1 MLDLLKITI
10 DPDFCARCDALESM
24 RLFVD
29 LERMGKAERQAGRNT
44 YISTHQ
50 VDDIGRV
57 KSLLKR
63 SRLMVRVNPLHADSQ
78 AEVEAVL
85 AQGLTQGS
93 GPDADMLMLPMFSN
107 AQTLRDFSDM
117 VAGRCPIVAL
127 LETAGALNSMEEW
140 IDTPGLY
147 EVFVGLN
154 DLHISLGMRFMFEPL
169 AIGLVD
175 QVAAVAA
182 RQGLRFGFGGM
193 ARLNEGLLPGRDV
206 LAEHL
211 RLGSKAVI
219 LSRTFAFARRDTDAS
234 FEEEVLALRVT
245 EAELAYRSP
254 EQIETDRVR
263 IAGSIQAI
271 AERLAKAAAAPTTP
285 APLE

>member
-10 DPDFCARCDALESM
+10 DPDFCARCDALDNM

-44 YISTHQ
+44 YISTHEI
-50 VDDIGRV
+50 DDIGRV

-63 SRLMVRVNPLHADSQ
+63 SRLMVRVNPLHPGSL
-78 AEVEAVL
+78 AEVEAAL

-93 GPDADMLMLPMFSN
+93 GPQADMLMLPMFTN
-107 AQTLRDFSDM
+107 ARTLRSFSDM

-127 LETAGALNSMEEW
+127 LETAEALNCIDDW
-140 IDTPGLY
+140 IATPGLY

-175 QVAAVAA
+175 QVAAVTA
-182 RQGLRFGFGGM
+182 RHGLRFGFGGM

-234 FEEEVLALRVT
+234 FEEEVMALRVT
-245 EAELAYRSP
+245 EAELAYRGP
-254 EQIETDRVR
+254 EQIEADRIR
-263 IAGSIQAI
+263 IAASILAI
-271 AERLAKAAAAPTTP
+271 ADRQAKTSAVPSTP
-285 APLE
+285 VV

>member
-1 MLDLLKITI
+1 MLDLLKITT
-10 DPDFCARCDALESM
+10 DPDFCARCDALDSM

-50 VDDIGRV
+50 IDDIGRV

-85 AQGLTQGS
+85 AQGLTQGT
-93 GPDADMLMLPMFSN
+93 GAQADMLMLPMFGS
-107 AQTLRDFSDM
+107 AQTLRSFSDM

-127 LETAGALNSMEEW
+127 LETAEALHCIDDW
-140 IDTPGLY
+140 ITTPGLY

-175 QVAAVAA
+175 QVAAVTA
-182 RQGLRFGFGGM
+182 RHGLRFGFGGM

-211 RLGSKAVI
+211 RLGSQAVI

-234 FEEEVLALRVT
+234 FEEEVLALRVC

-254 EQIETDRVR
+254 EQIEADRVR
-263 IAGSIQAI
+263 ISTSILAI
-271 AERLAKAAAAPTTP
+271 AERLAKTP
-285 APLE
+285 AIPSLPAT